1 VTRFAEKGGRWVVAQ
16 FALMGVTIGLGLLPP
31 RWPDAA
37 TSELAVAGAVIA
49 FLGAIVAYFA
59 AHELGSALTPFP
71 EPTGRGLLVESGPY
85 RFVRHPIYSAG
96 LLFFTGYALFAG
108 PLALL
113 GTVLLGLLWAHKASL
128 EERLLVERYEGY
140 EAYGRRVRWRLVPR
154 IW

>member
-1 VTRFAEKGGRWVVAQ
+1 VTRFAEKGGWWVVAQ
-16 FALMGVTIGLGLLPP
+16 FALMGATLGLGLLPP

-37 TSELAVAGAVIA
+37 TSELAIAGGVIA

-59 AHELGSALTPFP
+59 AHELGRALTAFP
-71 EPTGRGLLVESGPY
+71 EPARRGALIESGPY

-108 PLALL
+108 PLSLL
-113 GTVLLGLLWAHKASL
+113 GTVLLGLLWSHKASL
-128 EERLLVERYEGY
+128 EERLLLERYAGY
-140 EAYGRRVRWRLVPR
+140 EAYERRVPWRLVPR